1 MKREFSAG
9 GVVVRPTGNGHEA
22 AVIHTR
28 NKAVALPKGHPDE
41 GEDALQA
48 ALREVREETGLVAK
62 ASEEPLGDVKYWY
75 MHKGKRRRKTVTFF
89 LMDYVSGDVADHDD
103 EVEAAEWIP
112 LEETPKRLSFDGERA
127 IAEEA
132 VRRVA
137 RRQAA
142 P

>member
-1 MKREFSAG
+1 VKREFSAG
-9 GVVVRPTGNGHEA
+9 GLVVRPAPGGHEV

-28 NKAVALPKGHPDE
+28 NNAVALPKGHPDK

-48 ALREVREETGLVAK
+48 ALREVREETGLTAT

-103 EVEAAEWIP
+103 EVDGAEWIP
-112 LEETPKRLSFDGERA
+112 LEEVPERLTFDGERA

-137 RRQAA
+137 RRKAA
-142 P
+142 G